1 MNEGIG
7 NADRENVTQSLC
19 WSYDMWVNCF
29 ERERESAMSKNKGKG
44 RGLEWLGY
52 KCSSQTVQTM
62 NEPLH
67 LSSSPS

>member
-29 ERERESAMSKNKGKG
+29 ERERECHEQEQ
-44 RGLEWLGY
+44 RERQGLGMAGIQMQF
-52 KCSSQTVQTM
+52 SDRTN
-62 NEPLH
+62 NE
-67 LSSSPS
+67 